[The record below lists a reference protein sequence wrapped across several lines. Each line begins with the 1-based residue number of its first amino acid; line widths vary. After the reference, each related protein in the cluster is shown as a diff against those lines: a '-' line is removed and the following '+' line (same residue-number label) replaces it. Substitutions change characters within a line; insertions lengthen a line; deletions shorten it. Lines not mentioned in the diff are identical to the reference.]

1 MIQMKLNNVDVT
13 GIDTV
18 VIHTPMDDGTDTV
31 VVFRLRSDTLWE
43 REGKNT
49 DIYTH
54 DQMVSKIKK
63 FTYSPYHRVW
73 INGTYVN
80 VLPTY

>member
-1 MIQMKLNNVDVT
+1 MLMKLNNVDIT

-18 VIHTPMDDGTDTV
+18 VIHTPMDDGTDNV
-31 VVFRLRSDTLWE
+31 VVFKLRSDTRWE

-49 DIYTH
+49 DIHTH
-54 DQMVSKIKK
+54 DQMVNKIKK
-63 FTYSPYHRVW
+63 FTHSPYHKVW